1 MSFLTRVSLFFSTK
15 KSTFAGVRF
24 SMRYLITLVVILVL
38 CPVMAQETLPPPG
51 KQKDSAQYRK
61 QNIRQSLAKG
71 ISEPVN
77 KIEEYKI
84 ISYTRDTTFLDT
96 TLTIQKEYTYNYL
109 RRDDFELMPFA
120 NVGQPYNSLGVDLT
134 RPNLYPKSGARARH
148 FNYLEKEDITY
159 YNVPTPMTDLFFKTT
174 LEQGQLL
181 DAMITFN
188 TSPRFNFSIAYK
200 GFRSLGKY
208 QFNQVESGNFRTT
221 ANYQSKNNQYT
232 LRAHI
237 AGQDI
242 LGEENGGLIVKEL
255 QFESEDPEFRDRSRI
270 DVFFTDARNKV
281 LGKRY
286 FLDHRYVL
294 TRKKDSVS
302 DSSLGI
308 GHEFTYETKYYQ
320 FQQDAQNKYFGED
333 LFSPIDDKA
342 YLKTFFNSV
351 SLDYSNRFL
360 GTVKGYVNWFQYDY
374 FFDSLL
380 ITEEGTIPNQLTGN
394 EIAVGGS
401 YKKRI
406 GPFSLDGN
414 LAYGITGELT
424 NYIFD
429 ASAKLKLNEENEVS
443 FSAHASSRKPN
454 FNFLLY
460 QSDYANY
467 NWYNAET
474 FEDENVQ
481 RLQFDLNS
489 QVWGDLTAQ
498 YTVTDNYTYFSSNAN
513 AAQVA
518 EGEANAFVTPK
529 QEGNSVNLLK
539 VKYRK
544 EFRLGK
550 WALNNTVMY
559 QNVTQDSQVLNL
571 PQLVTRNTIYFSS
584 DVFKKAMFLQTGV
597 TFKYF
602 TAYNMDAYNPLLGE
616 FYVQNQEELG
626 GFPLL
631 DFFINARVRQTRIYL
646 KAEHFNSSFTG
657 NTFYAAPGYP
667 YRDFVIRFGLVWN
680 FFS

>member
-1 MSFLTRVSLFFSTK
+1 
-15 KSTFAGVRF
+15 
-24 SMRYLITLVVILVL
+24 MRYLITLVVILVL

-380 ITEEGTIPNQLTGN
+380 ITEEGTIPNQLKGN

>member
-1 MSFLTRVSLFFSTK
+1 
-15 KSTFAGVRF
+15 
-24 SMRYLITLVVILVL
+24 MRYLITLVVILVL

-374 FFDSLL
+374 YFDSLL
-380 ITEEGTIPNQLTGN
+380 ITEEGTIPNQLKGN

>member
-374 FFDSLL
+374 YFDSLL
-380 ITEEGTIPNQLTGN
+380 ITEEGTIPNQLKGN

>member
-270 DVFFTDARNKV
+270 DVYFTDARNKV

-401 YKKRI
+401 YNKRI

>member
-1 MSFLTRVSLFFSTK
+1 
-15 KSTFAGVRF
+15 
-24 SMRYLITLVVILVL
+24 MRYLFTILL
-38 CPVMAQETLPPPG
+38 LLAIIPGTSQDKLPPPG
-51 KQKDSAQYRK
+51 KEKDSAQFRK
-61 QNIRQSLAKG
+61 QNLRPSLSTG
-71 ISEPVN
+71 SEEPVN

-84 ISYTRDTTFLDT
+84 ISYSRDTTYLDT
-96 TLTIQKEYTYNYL
+96 TLTIQKEYSYNYL

-120 NVGQPYNSLGVDLT
+120 NVGQPYNHLGIDPA
-134 RPNLYPKSGARARH
+134 RINLYPLLGARARH
-148 FNYLEKEDITY
+148 FNYLEKEDIAY

-174 LEQGQLL
+174 FEQGQLL

-208 QFNQVESGNFRTT
+208 QYSQMESGNFRTT
-221 ANYQSKNNQYT
+221 ANYLSKNRRYA

-237 AGQDI
+237 TGQDI
-242 LGEENGGLIVKEL
+242 LGEENGGLIAKEL
-255 QFESEDPEFRDRSRI
+255 QFESEDPEFQDRSRI
-270 DVFFTDARNKV
+270 DVFFTNARNKV

-286 FLDHRYVL
+286 FLDHRYAL
-294 TRKKDSVS
+294 ARKKDSVS

-320 FQQDAQNKYFGED
+320 FQQDAQNDYFGED

-342 YLKTFFNSV
+342 TLKTFFNQV
-351 SLDYSNRFL
+351 SLDYSNKFL
-360 GTVKGYVNWFQYDY
+360 GSIKGFVNWYQYNY
-374 FFDSLL
+374 FFNSLL
-380 ITEEGTIPNQLTGN
+380 ITEGGTIPNQLRGD
-394 EIAVGGS
+394 ELSVGGS
-401 YKKRI
+401 YSKRI
-406 GPFSLDGN
+406 GPFSIDGN
-414 LAYGITGELT
+414 LAYGITGDLT

-429 ASAKLKLNEENEVS
+429 ASAGLEINEGNTVR
-443 FSAHASSRKPN
+443 FSVHSSSRKPN

-467 NWYNAET
+467 NWYNAEL
-474 FEDENVQ
+474 FEDESVQ
-481 RLQFDLNS
+481 SLKFDLRS
-489 QVWGDLTAQ
+489 EVWGNLTAQ
-498 YTVTDNYTYFSSNAN
+498 YSITDNYTYFSSNATEQQI
-513 AAQVA
+513 ADGA
-518 EGEANAFVTPK
+518 ENAFVTPK
-529 QEGNSVNLLK
+529 QEGSSVNHLK
-539 VKYRK
+539 VKYAK
-544 EFRLGK
+544 EFRFGK

-559 QNVTQDSQVLNL
+559 QEVTQDNRVLNL
-571 PQLVTRNTIYFSS
+571 PQLVTRNTLYFSS
-584 DVFKKAMFLQTGV
+584 DVFKRAMFLQTGV

-616 FYVQNQEELG
+616 FYVQNREELG
-626 GFPLL
+626 AFPML
-631 DFFINARVRQTRIYL
+631 DFFINAKVRQTRIYL

>member
-1 MSFLTRVSLFFSTK
+1 
-15 KSTFAGVRF
+15 
-24 SMRYLITLVVILVL
+24 MRYILTFICILLVQLS
-38 CPVMAQETLPPPG
+38 PAQEKLTPPSR
-51 KQKDSAQYRK
+51 QRDSLRFKK
-61 QNIRQSLAKG
+61 QNLEDVQDVDV
-71 ISEPVN
+71 EVQTN

-84 ISYTRDTTFLDT
+84 ISFARDTTYLDT
-96 TLTIQKEYTYNYL
+96 TLTIQKEYRYNYL

-120 NVGQPYNSLGVDLT
+120 NVGQPYNNLGVDPVRLD
-134 RPNLYPKSGARARH
+134 LYPELGARARH
-148 FNYLEKEDITY
+148 FNYLEVEDIDY

-174 LEQGQLL
+174 FEQGQLL

-208 QFNQVESGNFRTT
+208 QYSQMESGNFRTT
-221 ANYQSKNNQYT
+221 ANYLSRNQRYS

-237 AGQDI
+237 AAQDI
-242 LGEENGGLIVKEL
+242 LGEENGGLLAKEL
-255 QFESEDPEFRDRSRI
+255 QFESEDPEFSDRSRI
-270 DVFFTDARNKV
+270 DVFFTNAQNKV

-286 FLDHRYVL
+286 FLDHRFAL
-294 TRKKDSVS
+294 ARKKDSVS

-308 GHEFTYETKYYQ
+308 GHEFTYETKYFQ
-320 FQQDAQNKYFGED
+320 FQQDTQNNYFGEV
-333 LFSPIDDKA
+333 LINPIDDKA
-342 YLKTFFNSV
+342 SLKTFFNSV
-351 SLDYSNRFL
+351 SLDYSNKFL
-360 GTVKGYVNWFQYDY
+360 GQIKGFVNWYQYDY
-374 FFDSLL
+374 FFNSIL
-380 ITEEGTIPNQLTGN
+380 ITDAGTIPNQLRGD
-394 EIAVGGS
+394 ELAVGGS
-401 YKKRI
+401 YHTRI
-406 GPFSLDGN
+406 GPFSLKGN

-429 ASAKLKLNEENEVS
+429 ASARLQINQDNEIG

-460 QSDYANY
+460 QSEYTNY
-467 NWYNAET
+467 NWSNIDT
-474 FEDENVQ
+474 FSDENIQ
-481 RLQFDLNS
+481 SLKFELKSKQF
-489 QVWGDLTAQ
+489 GDLTAQ
-498 YTVTDNYTYFSSNAN
+498 YNLTDNYTYFSSNATIE
-513 AAQVA
+513 QV
-518 EGEANAFVTPK
+518 EGGEENAFVTPK
-529 QEGNSVNLLK
+529 QEGNSVSHLK
-539 VKYRK
+539 VKYIK
-544 EFRLGK
+544 EFKLGK

-559 QNVTQDSQVLNL
+559 QNVSQTNQVLNL

-602 TAYNMDAYNPLLGE
+602 TAYTMDAYNPLLGE
-616 FYVQNQEELG
+616 FYVQNREELG
-626 GFPLL
+626 AFPML
-631 DFFINARVRQTRIYL
+631 DFFINAKVRQTRIYL